1 MTPLDFLQSL
11 TSEKPRFKERKTLS
25 TKEVKT
31 LLASTPPLKSASSNL
46 FQSLGNRGL
55 LSYADYL
62 FLLCILTK
70 PQHGFKIA
78 FKMFDTDGNEQVD
91 KAEFIKLQQ
100 IFRKSRDNRK
110 SNFQYNEEIYL
121 DEFCQFFV
129 FLNLLDDFET
139 AVQMYTRSGIPIGK
153 DEFARVVF
161 VLTGRHLPSS
171 IVSAIFSAFDPVGL
185 GHLRL
190 HDFVSAMRQ
199 RILRGHKDKGHLD
212 NLAFFPCV
220 RRELSKYQC

>member
-110 SNFQYNEEIYL
+110 SNFQYNENLDTTLMVHLFGGKGKQYL
-121 DEFCQFFV
+121 
-129 FLNLLDDFET
+129 T
-139 AVQMYTRSGIPIGK
+139 Y
-153 DEFARVVF
+153 
-161 VLTGRHLPSS
+161 
-171 IVSAIFSAFDPVGL
+171 SAFQCFAQALQYEVASLEFNHTARGL
-185 GHLRL
+185 PYLNGG
-190 HDFVSAMRQ
+190 DFVRT
-199 RILRGHKDKGHLD
+199 ILKHTSLSSKAES
-212 NLAFFPCV
+212 LA
-220 RRELSKYQC
+220 